1 LQEASSGVIVDD
13 KKQVAMRVLVVDDE
27 ADIRELIRTVAAM
40 KGYETL
46 EAENGLQAL
55 EIAQQFAC
63 DLIITDHEMPGMK
76 GLELIARLT
85 SESYPALYLLVSG
98 FNVSGQQA
106 AGIRTLAKPFTVNQL
121 LRALEELTSEQT
133 LPQLERAC
141 RAAKREW
148 EEATAELDR
157 VIGEVPSDIPH
168 PDGSLIIEKAGQKQ
182 TAAYEKYLAA
192 HRKFI
197 AALKK

>member
-1 LQEASSGVIVDD
+1 
-13 KKQVAMRVLVVDDE
+13 VLVVDDE
-27 ADIRELIRTVAAM
+27 AGVRELIRTVAAM

-55 EIAQQFAC
+55 EIARQSPC
-63 DLIITDHEMPGMK
+63 DLIITDQEMPFMK

-85 SESYPALYLLVSG
+85 SEGYPTRYLLVSG
-98 FNVSGQQA
+98 FSVEGPQA
-106 AGIRTLAKPFTVNQL
+106 AGIPVLAKPFTVNQL
-121 LRALEELTSEQT
+121 LRTLEKLTIET
-133 LPQLERAC
+133 LPELEQAW

-148 EEATAELDR
+148 EEAMAEMDR
-157 VIGEVPSDIPH
+157 VIGGVPSGIPQ
-168 PDGSLIIEKAGQKQ
+168 PDSSLIIQKAGEKQK
-182 TAAYEKYLAA
+182 AAYEKYLAA